1 MPTLAISVHVQDPE
15 TGRHVVF
22 HKGAEP
28 PAKVVAMIKNPGVWE
43 DPEEAAAVAEAFR
56 AEDGFEEEVSADEV
70 DGSDGEPPR
79 SGRGSGRE
87 AWAAFAADRGVHVE
101 DEDTRDDIVQ
111 ALAEAGVIDE

>member
-1 MPTLAISVHVQDPE
+1 MPTLAITVHVQDPE

-28 PAKVVAMIKNPGVWE
+28 PAKVVAMIKNPGVWA

-56 AEDGFEEEVSADEV
+56 AEGEPEEVTADEE
-70 DGSDGEPPR
+70 DGSEEPPR
-79 SGRGSGRE
+79 SGRGSGRD

-111 ALAEAGVIDE
+111 ALASAGVIDE